1 MNLAQHTQA
10 AKDRQ
15 YEQAYGEWLSSLT
28 FEQKQKLTKL
38 GLAKAECSYIGNG
51 RTHDISELP
60 LASLDTTLME
70 EETHDK
76 TIEIAAGELLKEF
89 LYRIIEDKDN
99 PRLEAECISLAFGFG
114 AARGQTQ
121 TQVAKQYGVTRAT
134 VSKRVREI
142 KRAYHLPTSEYMK
155 SESACDTYKLTNRT
169 RA

>member
-1 MNLAQHTQA
+1 MAEQVAVNHLVAGSNPA
-10 AKDRQ
+10 A
-15 YEQAYGEWLSSLT
+15 A
-28 FEQKQKLTKL
+28 
-38 GLAKAECSYIGNG
+38 A
-51 RTHDISELP
+51 
-60 LASLDTTLME
+60 TTLME

-114 AARGQTQ
+114 APRGQTQ